1 MKDNLTVSVL
11 GGGSFGTALANI
23 ISANG
28 HHTYLWMRDP
38 ERAREAGQTRENSVY
53 LPGIKLHEKLQ
64 VTSDLEDCVKRSDLV
79 VISIPSESFRE
90 VARLVAPYLN
100 RGTIVIS
107 TTKGIEA
114 DGFHLMSQILEE
126 ELDSVRIGV
135 LSGPNFASEIVQN
148 QFTGSVIASEDD
160 EVAHCVQRVFSSA
173 TFRVYRNRDRYGVE
187 LGGALK
193 NIYAIVTGM
202 AASLGCGHNTMAMLL
217 TRSLAEMGRFA
228 RKLGANP
235 TTFLGLAGVGDLVLT
250 CTSDLSRNYRIGQ
263 AIGQGKTLEAAI
275 REIGQVAEGVNTLK
289 IVKRKADELEVYMPL
304 VSGLYGVLF
313 EGRDILT
320 VVNGLMTGEMSSDVD
335 LQGGV

>member
-28 HHTYLWMRDP
+28 HQTYLWMRDQ
-38 ERAREAGQTRENSVY
+38 ERAREAGRTRENSGY

-263 AIGQGKTLEAAI
+263 AIGQGKTLDAAI